1 MGATGEIY
9 HECRHNDFDASR
21 ASDFMRSNIE
31 REIKPNKMIAG
42 HLVPGL
48 QTNKYTIPHELY
60 ILCEK
65 PSGIRFAIVVTITIE
80 HSEII
85 WRNESEFEGPVYSK
99 CPKFI
104 INQLSPTKQEYSIAW
119 RNRCKENY

>member
-1 MGATGEIY
+1 MGATSERY
-9 HECRHNDFDASR
+9 TECKHNEFDSYK

-31 REIKPNKMIAG
+31 KEIEPHKMIAG

-48 QTNKYTIPHELY
+48 QTEKYTTPHELY

-65 PSGIRFAIVVTITIE
+65 PSGIKFAIVVTLTIE
-80 HSEII
+80 NDEII
-85 WRNESEFEGPVYSK
+85 WRNESEFEGPVYCN
-99 CPKFI
+99 CPKFL
-104 INQLSPTKQEYSIAW
+104 INQLSPAKQEHSIAW